1 MAVKE
6 GPLAAAPAFFIFVSL
21 CVSILLGVRTSAPA
35 SVIAAVSALFS
46 AAAIFAGTERTV
58 PGWRRIFALV
68 IILSFV
74 LSFISAAR
82 TREQISFPDS
92 FEAYGKILLARD
104 WGKTRAYLIETPYGR
119 AAAYSRENLREGAGV
134 RLRAASFDFKR
145 AEERGGFD
153 EMLFWRGKGAVKK
166 LELFEIR
173 ETSAPSGLAAWRA
186 HLDELFRA
194 RLYPLSAAYM
204 SALTT
209 GRRSA
214 AIEEPH
220 ERAGTIHLLSVSGFH
235 VGVLAGLLFFLKRGG
250 AARTVTVSA
259 LLWLYVAFAGFPPGG
274 VRAAAMAQICIAAE
288 ALGRPYSSFNNV
300 SAAACLM
307 LLYNPWSFFDV
318 GWRLSV
324 LAALFITA
332 GVRLVGRGFA
342 GAAAT
347 SVLVWFVSAPVVA
360 EVFSSVPVAGLT
372 ANLVAV
378 PYFAV
383 VFPLIFALSL
393 PPLLGLPLAP
403 LFAETSELILR
414 FSQSALDALASL
426 TPAQVGYS
434 TPLFVLAAAIFCS
447 AAALRCGAPLR
458 RAPFIVLFSLAVLLY
473 FRAVL

>member
-1 MAVKE
+1 MAADARARRNSF
-6 GPLAAAPAFFIFVSL
+6 LWSIFH
-21 CVSILLGVRTSAPA
+21 IRGAHARKN
-35 SVIAAVSALFS
+35 
-46 AAAIFAGTERTV
+46 
-58 PGWRRIFALV
+58 
-68 IILSFV
+68 
-74 LSFISAAR
+74 FISR
-82 TREQISFPDS
+82 QLRSLR
-92 FEAYGKILLARD
+92 KILLARD

-173 ETSAPSGLAAWRA
+173 ETAPPSGLAAWRSR
-186 HLDELFRA
+186 LDALFSA

-259 LLWLYVAFAGFPPGG
+259 LLWLYVAFAGISAGRRARGRDGADLHRGG
-274 VRAAAMAQICIAAE
+274 
-288 ALGRPYSSFNNV
+288 GSRPSVLVIQQRKRRGLPHAFVQSV
-300 SAAACLM
+300 E
-307 LLYNPWSFFDV
+307 LL
-318 GWRLSV
+318 RRR
-324 LAALFITA
+324 LAALRARGSLHNGGRPARRARFRGRSSA
-332 GVRLVGRGFA
+332 FRARMVRQRARRRG
-342 GAAAT
+342 GI
-347 SVLVWFVSAPVVA
+347 FVRSRRW
-360 EVFSSVPVAGLT
+360 LT

-383 VFPLIFALSL
+383 VFPLIFALCL
-393 PPLLGLPLAP
+393 PPLLGLPFAP

>member
-1 MAVKE
+1 
-6 GPLAAAPAFFIFVSL
+6 
-21 CVSILLGVRTSAPA
+21 
-35 SVIAAVSALFS
+35 
-46 AAAIFAGTERTV
+46 
-58 PGWRRIFALV
+58 
-68 IILSFV
+68 
-74 LSFISAAR
+74 
-82 TREQISFPDS
+82 
-92 FEAYGKILLARD
+92 
-104 WGKTRAYLIETPYGR
+104 
-119 AAAYSRENLREGAGV
+119 
-134 RLRAASFDFKR
+134 
-145 AEERGGFD
+145 
-153 EMLFWRGKGAVKK
+153 
-166 LELFEIR
+166 
-173 ETSAPSGLAAWRA
+173 
-186 HLDELFRA
+186 
-194 RLYPLSAAYM
+194 M

-250 AARTVTVSA
+250 AARTAAVSA

-288 ALGRPYSSFNNV
+288 ALGRPHSSFNNV

-342 GAAAT
+342 GAAAL

-372 ANLVAV
+372 ANLAAV

-403 LFAETSELILR
+403 LFAGTSELILR
-414 FSQSALDALASL
+414 FSQNALERLASL
-426 TPAQVGYS
+426 TPAQIGYS
-434 TPLFVLAAAIFCS
+434 TPLFVLAAAIFCA

-458 RAPFIVLFSLAVLLY
+458 RVPFIAIFSVAVLLY

>member
-21 CVSILLGVRTSAPA
+21 CVSILLGVRTAAPVP
-35 SVIAAVSALFS
+35 VIAAVSALLS
-46 AAAIFAGTERTV
+46 ASAIFAGTEREV
-58 PGWRRIFALV
+58 PGWRRMLALV
-68 IILSFV
+68 VILSLI

-82 TREQISFPDS
+82 TRETISFPNS
-92 FEAYGKILLARD
+92 FESRGKILLARE

-119 AAAYSRENLREGAGV
+119 AAAYARENLRDGASV

-145 AEERGGFD
+145 AEKRGDFD
-153 EMLFWRGKGAVKK
+153 EALFWRGKGAVKK

-173 ETSAPSGLAAWRA
+173 ETAPPSGFAAWRNG
-186 HLDELFRA
+186 LDALFRA
-194 RLYPLSAAYM
+194 RLMPLSAAYM

-209 GRRSA
+209 GRRGAS
-214 AIEEPH
+214 IEEPH
-220 ERAGTIHLLSVSGFH
+220 KRAGTIHLLSVSGFH
-235 VGVLAGLLFFLKRGG
+235 VGLLAGLLFFLRRGG
-250 AARTVTVSA
+250 AARTAVVSA

-332 GVRLVGRGFA
+332 GVRLVGRDFA
-342 GAAAT
+342 GAAAL

-372 ANLVAV
+372 ANIVAV
-378 PYFAV
+378 PYFAA
-383 VFPLIFALSL
+383 VFPLIFSLNL
-393 PPLLGLPLAP
+393 PPMLGLPFAP
-403 LFAETSELILR
+403 LFAGTSELILR
-414 FSQSALDALASL
+414 FSHGALERLASL
-426 TPAQVGYS
+426 TPAQIGFS
-434 TPLFVLAAAIFCS
+434 TPLFVLAASIFC
-447 AAALRCGAPLR
+447 AATALRCGAPLR
-458 RAPFIVLFSLAVLLY
+458 RSPFIVLFSLAVLLY

>member
-6 GPLAAAPAFFIFVSL
+6 GPLSAAPAFFIFAAL
-21 CVSILLGVRTSAPA
+21 CLSIMLGVRSSAPA
-35 SVIAAVSALFS
+35 AAVAAVSSLLS
-46 AAAIFAGTERTV
+46 AAAILAGTEREV
-58 PGWRRIFALV
+58 PGWRRMFALV
-68 IILSFV
+68 IILSFA

-82 TREQISFPDS
+82 TREKIIFPDS
-92 FEAYGKILLARD
+92 FESYGKILLARE
-104 WGKTRAYLIETPYGR
+104 WGKTCAYLIETPYGR
-119 AAAYSRENLREGAGV
+119 AAAYTRENLREGADV

-166 LELFEIR
+166 LELFEIS

-288 ALGRPYSSFNNV
+288 ALGRPHSSFNNV

-332 GVRLVGRGFA
+332 CVRLVGRGFA
-342 GAAAT
+342 GAAAL

>member
-1 MAVKE
+1 
-6 GPLAAAPAFFIFVSL
+6 
-21 CVSILLGVRTSAPA
+21 
-35 SVIAAVSALFS
+35 
-46 AAAIFAGTERTV
+46 
-58 PGWRRIFALV
+58 
-68 IILSFV
+68 
-74 LSFISAAR
+74 
-82 TREQISFPDS
+82 
-92 FEAYGKILLARD
+92 
-104 WGKTRAYLIETPYGR
+104 
-119 AAAYSRENLREGAGV
+119 
-134 RLRAASFDFKR
+134 
-145 AEERGGFD
+145 
-153 EMLFWRGKGAVKK
+153 MLFWRGKGAVKK

-173 ETSAPSGLAAWRA
+173 ETSVPSGLAAWRA
-186 HLDELFRA
+186 RLDELFRA

-288 ALGRPYSSFNNV
+288 ALGRPHSSFNNV

-383 VFPLIFALSL
+383 VFPLIFALCL

>member
-1 MAVKE
+1 
-6 GPLAAAPAFFIFVSL
+6 
-21 CVSILLGVRTSAPA
+21 
-35 SVIAAVSALFS
+35 
-46 AAAIFAGTERTV
+46 
-58 PGWRRIFALV
+58 
-68 IILSFV
+68 
-74 LSFISAAR
+74 
-82 TREQISFPDS
+82 
-92 FEAYGKILLARD
+92 
-104 WGKTRAYLIETPYGR
+104 
-119 AAAYSRENLREGAGV
+119 
-134 RLRAASFDFKR
+134 
-145 AEERGGFD
+145 
-153 EMLFWRGKGAVKK
+153 MLFWRGKGAVKK

-173 ETSAPSGLAAWRA
+173 ETAPSSGLAAWRSR
-186 HLDELFRA
+186 LDALFRA

-288 ALGRPYSSFNNV
+288 AFGRPYSSFNNV

-342 GAAAT
+342 GAAAL

-383 VFPLIFALSL
+383 VFPLIFALCL
-393 PPLLGLPLAP
+393 PPLLGLPFAP
-403 LFAETSELILR
+403 LFAGASELILR

-447 AAALRCGAPLR
+447 AAALRCGASLR